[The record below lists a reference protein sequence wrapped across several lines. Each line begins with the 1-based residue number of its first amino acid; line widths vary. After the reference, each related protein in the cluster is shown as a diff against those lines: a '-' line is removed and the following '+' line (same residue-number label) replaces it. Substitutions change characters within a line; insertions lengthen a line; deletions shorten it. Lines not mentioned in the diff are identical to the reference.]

1 MNIAISQDI
10 LKQLYHGDICPVETI
25 PSGNPDYINASNK
38 LVDIISALEAALPKN
53 KRYLLEQLEEW
64 QSTQN
69 MIELEAT
76 FKTGFQ
82 LGAQIMLA
90 VQERNINHLS
100 ITITENSEKP
110 LQTDSQ
116 EDF

>member
-10 LKQLYHGDICPVETI
+10 LKSLYHGDICPVETI
-25 PSGNPDYINASNK
+25 PSSNEAHAHAANQSTA
-38 LVDIISALEAALPKN
+38 IISALEAALPKN

-76 FKTGFQ
+76 FKTDFQ

-90 VQERNINHLS
+90 VQDRNINHLS
-100 ITITENSEKP
+100 ITITDSPEKT
-110 LQTDSQ
+110 L
-116 EDF
+116 